1 MFCKAKCA
9 NAYNRGKTWY
19 NYFRRLL
26 QNSASQRKGLS
37 IANLEKLLAKQHG
50 NCAISGVE
58 LTKITGQG
66 VVSTNASIDR
76 IKAGGPYTLAN
87 IRLVCNFV
95 NGFKNDMDDKTFR
108 WWCERIVENG

>member
-1 MFCKAKCA
+1 MFCRKKCA

-26 QNSASQRKGLS
+26 QNSASQRKALS
-37 IANLEKLLAKQHG
+37 IEHLEKLLLRQKGA
-50 NCAISGVE
+50 CAISGVE

-76 IKAGGPYTLAN
+76 IRAGGPYTLGN

-95 NGFKNDMDDKTFR
+95 NGFKNNMPDKEFR
-108 WWCERIVENG
+108 WWCERIAEHG